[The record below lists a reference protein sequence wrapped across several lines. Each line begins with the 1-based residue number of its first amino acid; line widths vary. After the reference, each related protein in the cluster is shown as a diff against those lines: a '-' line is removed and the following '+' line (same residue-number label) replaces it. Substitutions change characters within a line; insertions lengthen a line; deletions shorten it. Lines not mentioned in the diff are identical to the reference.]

1 VYIQAV
7 KDFKIF
13 FSIIILNKAIRCS
26 EKLVHE
32 TLIQKIEER
41 EICDKFRSLANEVY
55 IVIGGLLGFGNV
67 SVYYCQKDEIPC
79 SGRRFKNTL
88 LCKMY
93 VALRIEGNLLLVCRN
108 IFGFSK
114 TLFLKQCLGDRWL
127 HYFV

>member
-1 VYIQAV
+1 MYIQAV

-41 EICDKFRSLANEVY
+41 EIYAKFRSLANEVY

-79 SGRRFKNTL
+79 FGRHFKITL

-93 VALRIEGNLLLVCRN
+93 VALRI
-108 IFGFSK
+108 
-114 TLFLKQCLGDRWL
+114 
-127 HYFV
+127 